1 MKIFLCVLFLF
12 TQFLSAQDVDSSKAD
27 PVIYPDS
34 LKTKNTTAVLDTSKQ
49 AVKIDTLKPIYQS
62 ALSSEDYSINRQDI
76 VRMDYRNIADL
87 FVKFPFAFTR
97 DFGFIGQP
105 NETVLY
111 GAGFGGISYLENG
124 VLFNNRLSNSL
135 DLNLIQTESIDSIE
149 IVPSTR
155 GFLYSPYNNPV
166 TVNIINQDFLS
177 RPAYTRIKYYQG
189 PFGEA
194 MVDGSFNAWL
204 YKKLDVSF
212 DITNRKA
219 DDRYTNSSYSLW
231 QSRLKIKYLLS
242 DKINV
247 IGSFYYV
254 TSKTGLN
261 GGVDISQI
269 TGDPATVIYDE
280 LLAPVVYFD
289 RMEQTRQQN
298 FSLKF
303 LGRLTDNSE
312 SDLTFYYRSY
322 FDGITAGSDSTYFA
336 NTGRNDVFGLHLKH
350 DMMFDVF
357 SLTIL
362 GNYEKSKLNYDL
374 LSYNYHPVSSLDFS
388 TYSAAAILTFNTKKN
403 IFMPSLFYKISHNS
417 YYPSNNTSR
426 GLGADVKVNLLSRFS
441 LYAGYSFYN
450 NPAYGKDAQNFET
463 SVKYDNGTILASAKY
478 FSRKDYYDHSLAW
491 SKSSTTG
498 PVHFDPAPFYSNMK
512 GLGGQINF
520 QFWKLIVENN
530 GAYYFNSDNSGQEL
544 YLVPKYSYRGGLFY
558 KDSLFSGNLDLKA
571 GFVFYY
577 NGKRRAIENAQYTQI
592 VDANNRLDFTL
603 TGEIQKVAMIYFTW
617 QNLLNNKYFVVP
629 YYPMPARS
637 IRFGITWELFN

>member
-1 MKIFLCVLFLF
+1 MKILLCVLFLF

-34 LKTKNTTAVLDTSKQ
+34 LKTKNTTTVLDTSKQ
-49 AVKIDTLKPIYQS
+49 ATKIDTLKPIYQS
-62 ALSSEDYSINRQDI
+62 ALSSEGYFINRRDI
-76 VRMDYRNIADL
+76 VRMDYRNAGDL
-87 FVKFPFAFTR
+87 FSRFPFAFTR

-124 VLFNNRLSNSL
+124 VLFNNRFSNSL
-135 DLNLIQTESIDSIE
+135 DLNLVQTESIDSIE

-166 TVNIINQDFLS
+166 TVNIINKDFLS

-231 QSRLKIKYLLS
+231 QSRIKIKYLLS

-261 GGVDISQI
+261 GGVDLSQI
-269 TGDPATVIYDE
+269 PGDPAAVIYDE

-298 FSLKF
+298 FNLKI
-303 LGRLTDNSE
+303 LGRLMDNSE
-312 SDLTFYYRSY
+312 SDLTFYYRSSY
-322 FDGITAGSDSTYFA
+322 DGITAGSDSTYFA
-336 NTGRNDVFGLHLKH
+336 NTGRNDVFGLHLRH

-362 GNYEKSKLNYDL
+362 GNYEKSKLNYDW
-374 LSYNYHPVSSLDFS
+374 LSYNYHPVSSLNFS
-388 TYSAAAILTFNTKKN
+388 TYSAAAILTFNTTNK

-417 YYPSNNTSR
+417 YYPSDNTSR
-426 GLGADVKVNLLSRFS
+426 GLGVDVKVNLLSRFS
-441 LYAGYSFYN
+441 FYAGYSFYN
-450 NPAYGKDAQNFET
+450 NPGYGMDAQNFEA
-463 SVKYDNGTILASAKY
+463 SVEYNNGNILASAKY
-478 FSRKDYYDHSLAW
+478 FSRKDYLQYNMPDLE
-491 SKSSTTG
+491 KPPG
-498 PVHFDPAPFYSNMK
+498 PILLWVTPQPSNMN
-512 GLGGQINF
+512 GLGGQLNF
-520 QFWKLIVENN
+520 EFWKLQIENS
-530 GAYYFNSDNSGQEL
+530 GAYYFNPVNSGQDL
-544 YLVPKYSYRGGLFY
+544 YTVPRYTYRGGLFY
-558 KDSLFSGNLDLKA
+558 KDSLFRGNLDLKA

-577 NGKRRAIENAQYTQI
+577 NGKRRAIENTQYTPI

>member
-12 TQFLSAQDVDSSKAD
+12 TQFLSAQEIDSTKAD
-27 PVIYPDS
+27 PQIYPDS
-34 LKTKNTTAVLDTSKQ
+34 LKTTNTTTLIDTSKQ
-49 AVKIDTLKPIYQS
+49 AAKIDTLKPIYQS
-62 ALSSEDYSINRQDI
+62 ALSSEGYFINRRDI
-76 VRMDYRNIADL
+76 VRMDYRNAGDL
-87 FVKFPFAFTR
+87 FAKFPFDFTR
-97 DFGFIGQP
+97 DFGFIGRP

-111 GAGFGGISYLENG
+111 GAGFGGISFLENG

-166 TVNIINQDFLS
+166 SVNIINRDFLS
-177 RPAYTRIKYYQG
+177 RPAYSRIKYYQG

-212 DITNRKA
+212 DITNRKT
-219 DDRYTNSSYSLW
+219 DDRYTNSIYSLW

-261 GGVDISQI
+261 GGVDLSQI
-269 TGDPATVIYDE
+269 TGDPAAVIYDE

-303 LGRLTDNSE
+303 LGRLMENSE
-312 SDLTFYYRSY
+312 TDLTFYYKSL
-322 FDGITAGSDSTYFA
+322 FDGITEGSDSTYIA
-336 NTGRNDVFGLHLKH
+336 NTGRSDVFGLHLRH
-350 DMMFDVF
+350 DIMFDVLN
-357 SLTIL
+357 LTIL
-362 GNYEKSKLNYDL
+362 GNYEKSKLNYDW
-374 LSYNYHPVSSLDFS
+374 LSYNSHRVNSFDFS
-388 TYSAAAILTFNTKKN
+388 AYSAAAILTFNTNTK

-426 GLGADVKVNLLSRFS
+426 GLGVDVKINLLSDFS

-450 NPAYGKDAQNFET
+450 NPGYGKDAQNFET
-463 SVKYDNGTILASAKY
+463 SVEYNNGIIIAGAKY
-478 FSRKDYYDHSLAW
+478 FSRKDYYDHSMSWL
-491 SKSSTTG
+491 KSSTTG
-498 PVHFDPAPFYSNMK
+498 PVHFDPVFYSNMN
-512 GLGGQINF
+512 GFGGQINF

-530 GAYYFNSDNSGQEL
+530 GAYYFNSDNSRQEIS
-544 YLVPKYSYRGGLFY
+544 LVPKYTYRGGLFY
-558 KDSLFSGNLDLKA
+558 RDSLFSGNLDLKA

-577 NGKRRAIENAQYTQI
+577 NGKRKAIKNTQYTQI

-637 IRFGITWELFN
+637 IRFGITWEFFN